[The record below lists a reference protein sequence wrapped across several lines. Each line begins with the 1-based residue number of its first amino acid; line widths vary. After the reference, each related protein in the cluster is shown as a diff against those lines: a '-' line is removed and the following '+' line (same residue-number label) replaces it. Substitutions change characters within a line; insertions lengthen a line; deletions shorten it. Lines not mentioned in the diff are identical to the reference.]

1 MMYFDLTEE
10 ERRKALDICDDI
22 KRQCD
27 EILEL
32 LDFSL
37 TDNAEEFQYLVA
49 FATTSSVNATRYWN
63 SSALSVREK
72 SSKLTQSNT

>member
-1 MMYFDLTEE
+1 MGMMYFDLTEE

-32 LDFSL
+32 LRVIREGEVEQ
-37 TDNAEEFQYLVA
+37 T
-49 FATTSSVNATRYWN
+49 N
-63 SSALSVREK
+63 SK
-72 SSKLTQSNT
+72 